1 MPLSTLRISENLA
14 KYLHNNFPENMN
26 PEVLDVVPLAK
37 GWETEL
43 FSFIYSYTKEG
54 KKEEKKLILRMYPGE
69 NMERKI
75 SWEYKVLKTLYNAE
89 YPVPKTYLLDL
100 DIDIF
105 GNPFIIMDRIEGTDM
120 GEDFTNALMK
130 NDQNKIVNEILPI
143 LSKLFVN
150 LHSLDWRILSVDI
163 NNKDTK
169 NPYFFIDKKIANLEK
184 AISSYNIRELRPI
197 LEWVKE
203 GRDKVKT
210 ERISILHGDFHPH
223 NVIISK
229 AGEPYVIDWPGCSI
243 GDFRQDLGLTLMLVV
258 AYTSREIRDEIL
270 RQYQNEIGFE
280 IKNIEFFE
288 VMATLSRFSEIFI
301 ALKYNFKEF
310 GWREEAIEQIK
321 ETIFHLENLN
331 SYVQSITK
339 LSIPE
344 LKESIQSLLIT

>member
-14 KYLHNNFPENMN
+14 KYLHNYFPENKN
-26 PEVLDVVPLAK
+26 TEVLDVVPLAK

-43 FSFIYSYTKEG
+43 FSFIYSYKKEG

-69 NMERKI
+69 NMEKKI
-75 SWEYKVLKTLYNAE
+75 SWEYKVLKILYKSG
-89 YPVPKTYLLDL
+89 YPVPKTHLLDL
-100 DIDIF
+100 DKDIF

-130 NDQNKIVNEILPI
+130 NDQDKIVNEILPI
-143 LSKLFVN
+143 LSKLFVE
-150 LHSLDWRILSVDI
+150 LHNLDWRILSSDISNEDI
-163 NNKDTK
+163 N
-169 NPYFFIDKKIANLEK
+169 NPYFFIDKRIANFEK
-184 AISSYNIRELRPI
+184 VINQYHMQELRPI

-223 NVIISK
+223 NVIISE
-229 AGEPYVIDWPGCSI
+229 ASEPYVIDWPGCSI
-243 GDFRQDLGLTLMLVV
+243 GDFRQDLGWTLMLVV
-258 AYTSREIRDEIL
+258 AYTSKEIRDEIL
-270 RQYQNEIGFE
+270 RQYQNEIDFE

-288 VMATLSRFSEIFI
+288 VIAALSRFSEIFI
-301 ALKYNFKEF
+301 ALKYNFEEF

-331 SYVQSITK
+331 SYVQTITN
-339 LSIPE
+339 LSNPE
-344 LKESIQSLLIT
+344 LEESIQSLLSI